1 MTLRKIARLGHPVLL
16 ARAEPVADPK
26 DPSITTLVADML
38 ETMRDAR
45 GIGLAAPQVYAG
57 VRVIVACDA
66 RDRAGIDAA
75 PLRVLINP
83 ELTPLGDE
91 RTTEI
96 EGCLSIPELRG
107 AVTRWRR
114 VGWRAL
120 DADGRAIEGEA
131 DGLYARI
138 LQHEVDHLDGILYP
152 MRLSDPSHLALLS
165 ELSHLQRR
173 LDAGAPHP

>member
-16 ARAEPVADPK
+16 ARAEPVADPTA
-26 DPSITTLVADML
+26 PATRALIADML
-38 ETMRDAR
+38 ETVRDAG

-57 VRVIVACDA
+57 VRVIVAYDM
-66 RDRAGIDAA
+66 RDRVELDTA

-83 ELTPLGDE
+83 ELEPLGSE
-91 RTTEI
+91 QTTEI

-107 AVTRWRR
+107 AVTRWRS

-120 DADGRAIEGEA
+120 DQDGHAIEGEA
-131 DGLYARI
+131 EALFARV

-152 MRLSDPSHLALLS
+152 MRLSDPSLLAVAS
-165 ELSHLQRR
+165 EVGHLQER
-173 LDAGAPHP
+173 LKAGDQDR